1 MFCFCLVVFFL
12 INLYNISLCFFKTKC
27 EHSQGREQ
35 GRSRHLVLLTY
46 CGLKAQFGAPKAAL
60 LTARG
65 CGAVGASLRSAPAYT
80 STEEARGGPTHT
92 FPPPRTKERTV
103 RRRGEIT
110 KRGDLLAHRRGG
122 EAKRKVT
129 LPTGG
134 GQSLRVAGRPPPR
147 EEHSSTAPRRP
158 RSPSQPWGRRGGAR

>member
-1 MFCFCLVVFFL
+1 MLAAWFSLTLNVSRDGAPTALSSSVRYNIKAVSANKKKITTSRVRSQILIQSPVSVFVLFLFGCCFFFL

-35 GRSRHLVLLTY
+35 GRTRHLVLLTY

-65 CGAVGASLRSAPAYT
+65 CGAVGASLHSAPAYT

-110 KRGDLLAHRRGG
+110 KR
-122 EAKRKVT
+122 
-129 LPTGG
+129 
-134 GQSLRVAGRPPPR
+134 
-147 EEHSSTAPRRP
+147 
-158 RSPSQPWGRRGGAR
+158 